1 MIEKIDPVLAES
13 GNKKIEWVRLCM
25 PVLFSLEKRFEKE
38 KPLRGLRVSVSVHL
52 EAKTA
57 NLCLLLQTA
66 GAEVAVT
73 GCNPLSTQDDVAHAL
88 AARGFRVAAR
98 HGASMEEY
106 HEHLCET
113 LSIHPHVMV
122 DDGGDFTA
130 ILHGDHPEYADC
142 LIGGCEET
150 TTGIHRLK
158 ARQKAGA
165 LHFPMFAVNDANS
178 KHLFDNRYGTGQS
191 SWDAIMH
198 MTNMVV
204 AGKNVVVAGYGFCGK
219 GIAMRAKGLGAR
231 VIVTEVDPFCA
242 LEANMD
248 GFRVMKMDDAAP
260 IGDIFICATGCK
272 DVLVGRHFDRMKDGV
287 LIANSGH
294 FDVEANKED
303 LARNCTEIVQRKPG
317 IQAYI
322 QKDGRALNLLA
333 EGRLVNLAGG
343 NGHPAEIMDMSF
355 GIQAL
360 CVERMALEGK
370 DYECKLYDVPEDI
383 DRQVAWLKAEASGLG
398 IDKLTPEQEA
408 YLGGY
413 EG

>member
-1 MIEKIDPVLAES
+1 
-13 GNKKIEWVRLCM
+13 
-25 PVLFSLEKRFEKE
+25 
-38 KPLRGLRVSVSVHL
+38 
-52 EAKTA
+52 
-57 NLCLLLQTA
+57 
-66 GAEVAVT
+66 
-73 GCNPLSTQDDVAHAL
+73 
-88 AARGFRVAAR
+88 
-98 HGASMEEY
+98 MEEY

>member
-1 MIEKIDPVLAES
+1 MIEKVDPILAES
-13 GNKKIEWVRLCM
+13 GWKKIEWVRLCM
-25 PVLFSLEKRFEKE
+25 PVLSALEARFEKE
-38 KPLRGLRVSVSVHL
+38 KPLAGLRVSVSVHL

-57 NLCLLLQTA
+57 NLCLLLRTA

-113 LSIHPHVMV
+113 LSIRPHVMV
-122 DDGGDFTA
+122 
-130 ILHGDHPEYADC
+130 
-142 LIGGCEET
+142 
-150 TTGIHRLK
+150 
-158 ARQKAGA
+158 
-165 LHFPMFAVNDANS
+165 
-178 KHLFDNRYGTGQS
+178 DNRYGTGQS
-191 SWDAIMH
+191 VWDAIMH

-260 IGDIFICATGCK
+260 LGDIFVSATGCC
-272 DVLVGRHFDRMKDGV
+272 DVIVGRHYDVMRDGA
-287 LIANSGH
+287 LISNAGH
-294 FDVEANKED
+294 FDVEANKPD
-303 LARNCTEIVQRKPG
+303 LEARAVEVCERKPG
-317 IQAYI
+317 IICYRMA
-322 QKDGRALNLLA
+322 DGRCLNLLA
-333 EGRLVNLAGG
+333 DGRLVNLAGG

-360 CVERMALEGK
+360 CVEKMAKEGRSLEN
-370 DYECKLYDVPEDI
+370 KLYDVPPEI
-383 DRQVAWLKAEASGLG
+383 DREVARLKVEAEGLG
-398 IDKLTPEQEA
+398 LDVLTPEQEA
-408 YLGGY
+408 YLAGY

>member
-1 MIEKIDPVLAES
+1 MIEKVDPILAES
-13 GNKKIEWVRLCM
+13 GWKKIEWVRLCM
-25 PVLFSLEKRFEKE
+25 PVLSALEARFEKE
-38 KPLRGLRVSVSVHL
+38 KPLAGLRVSVSVHL

-57 NLCLLLQTA
+57 NLCLLLRTA

-113 LSIHPHVMV
+113 LSIRPHVMV

-130 ILHGDHPEYADC
+130 ILHGEHPEYAEC

-150 TTGIHRLK
+150 TTGIRRLE
-158 ARQKAGA
+158 AREKAGA
-165 LHFPMFAVNDANS
+165 LNFPMFAVNDANS

-191 SWDAIMH
+191 VWDAIMH

-260 IGDIFICATGCK
+260 LGDIFVSATGCC
-272 DVLVGRHFDRMKDGV
+272 DVIVGRHYDVMRDGA
-287 LIANSGH
+287 LISNAGH
-294 FDVEANKED
+294 FDVEANKPD
-303 LARNCTEIVQRKPG
+303 LEARAVEVCERKPG
-317 IQAYI
+317 IICYRMA
-322 QKDGRALNLLA
+322 DGRCLNLLA
-333 EGRLVNLAGG
+333 DGRLVNLAGG

-360 CVERMALEGK
+360 CVEKMAKEGRSLEN
-370 DYECKLYDVPEDI
+370 KLYDVPPEI
-383 DRQVAWLKAEASGLG
+383 DREVARLKVEAEGLG
-398 IDKLTPEQEA
+398 LDVLTPEQEA
-408 YLGGY
+408 YLAGY